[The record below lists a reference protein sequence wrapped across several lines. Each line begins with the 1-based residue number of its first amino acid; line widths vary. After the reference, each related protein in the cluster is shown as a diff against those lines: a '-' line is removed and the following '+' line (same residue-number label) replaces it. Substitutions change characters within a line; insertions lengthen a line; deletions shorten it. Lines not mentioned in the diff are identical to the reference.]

1 MKRKLVK
8 VLGLSYSQSQTG
20 SYVLILAENKGK
32 GKLPVIIKPNEAQR
46 IALEAEGIK
55 SPRPLTHDLLKS
67 MSDSYGVNV
76 KEVFIYSL
84 AEGIFYAKMIT
95 EDRNQEIEIEC
106 SVGDAVILS
115 YVYQCPIYVAMSV
128 MNSAGV
134 YMNDDGS
141 AFEEEIE
148 EYIDEPKSVVSIDN
162 LERALEDAI
171 RNEEYELCVTI
182 RDRIEEIKEIKKR
195 DTI

>member
-32 GKLPVIIKPNEAQR
+32 GKLPVIIKSNEAQR

-67 MSDSYGVNV
+67 MSYSYGVNV

-84 AEGIFYAKMIT
+84 AEGIFYTKMVT
-95 EDRNQEIEIEC
+95 EDKTQEVEIEC

-115 YVYQCPIYVAMSV
+115 YVYPIRE
-128 MNSAGV
+128 
-134 YMNDDGS
+134 
-141 AFEEEIE
+141 FFL
-148 EYIDEPKSVVSIDN
+148 PC
-162 LERALEDAI
+162 R
-171 RNEEYELCVTI
+171 
-182 RDRIEEIKEIKKR
+182 
-195 DTI
+195 

>member
-84 AEGIFYAKMIT
+84 AEGIFYAKMVT
-95 EDRNQEIEIEC
+95 EDRSQEIEIEC

-141 AFEEEIE
+141 VFEEEIE
-148 EYIDEPKSVVSIDN
+148 EYIDESKSVVSIDN

>member
-20 SYVLILAENKGK
+20 SYVLVLAENTGK

-55 SPRPLTHDLLKS
+55 SPRPMTHDLLKS
-67 MSDSYGVNV
+67 LSDSYGVNV
-76 KEVFIYSL
+76 KEVFIHSL

-95 EDRNQEIEIEC
+95 EDRNQEVEIEC

-128 MNSAGV
+128 MNAAGV

-141 AFEEEIE
+141 VFEEEIE
-148 EYIDEPKSVVSIDN
+148 EYIDESKSVVSIDN

>member
-20 SYVLILAENKGK
+20 SYVLVLAENTGK
-32 GKLPVIIKPNEAQR
+32 GKLPVIIKPYEAQR

-55 SPRPLTHDLLKS
+55 SPRPMTHDLLKS
-67 MSDSYGVNV
+67 LSDSYGVNV
-76 KEVFIYSL
+76 KEVFIHSL

-95 EDRNQEIEIEC
+95 EDRNQEVDIEC

-128 MNSAGV
+128 MNAAGV
-134 YMNDDGS
+134 YMNDDGTPVEPIEDEN
-141 AFEEEIE
+141 EEVE
-148 EYIDEPKSVVSIDN
+148 ETKGVVSVEN

-171 RNEEYELCVTI
+171 RNEEYELCAVI
-182 RDRIEEIKEIKKR
+182 RDRIEEIKER
-195 DTI
+195 DTIK

>member
-84 AEGIFYAKMIT
+84 AEGIFYAKMVT

-128 MNSAGV
+128 MNAAGV

-141 AFEEEIE
+141 IIDDLEIDEVEE
-148 EYIDEPKSVVSIDN
+148 EPKSVVSIEN

-171 RNEEYELCVTI
+171 ANEEYEICATI
-182 RDRIEEIKEIKKR
+182 RDRIEEIKKR
-195 DTI
+195 DTIV

>member
-84 AEGIFYAKMIT
+84 AEGIFYAKMVT
-95 EDRNQEIEIEC
+95 EDKNQEIEIEC

-115 YVYQCPIYVAMSV
+115 YVYKCPIYVAMSV
-128 MNSAGV
+128 MNAAGV
-134 YMNDDGS
+134 YMNDDGTPVDV
-141 AFEEEIE
+141 IE
-148 EYIDEPKSVVSIDN
+148 EDEVVEEPKGVVSIEN

-171 RNEEYELCVTI
+171 RNEEYEICATI
-182 RDRIEEIKEIKKR
+182 RDRIEEIKKR
-195 DTI
+195 DTVI

>member
-32 GKLPVIIKPNEAQR
+32 GKLPVIIKSNEAQR

-84 AEGIFYAKMIT
+84 AEGIFYTKMVT
-95 EDRNQEIEIEC
+95 EDKTQEVEIEC

-128 MNSAGV
+128 MNAAGV
-134 YMNDDGS
+134 YMNDDGTPVDV
-141 AFEEEIE
+141 IE
-148 EYIDEPKSVVSIDN
+148 EDEVVEEAKGVVSIEN

-171 RNEEYELCVTI
+171 RNEEYEICATI
-182 RDRIEEIKEIKKR
+182 RDRIEEIKKR
-195 DTI
+195 DTIQ

>member
-32 GKLPVIIKPNEAQR
+32 GKLPVIIKSNEAQR

-84 AEGIFYAKMIT
+84 AEGIFYTKMVT
-95 EDRNQEIEIEC
+95 EDKTQEVEIEC

-128 MNSAGV
+128 MNAAGV
-134 YMNDDGS
+134 YLNDDGTPVDV
-141 AFEEEIE
+141 IE
-148 EYIDEPKSVVSIDN
+148 EDEVVEEAKGVVSIEN

-171 RNEEYELCVTI
+171 RNEEYEICATI
-182 RDRIEEIKEIKKR
+182 RDRIEEIKKR
-195 DTI
+195 DTIQ

>member
-32 GKLPVIIKPNEAQR
+32 GKLPVIIKSNEAQR

-84 AEGIFYAKMIT
+84 AEGIFYTKMVT
-95 EDRNQEIEIEC
+95 EDKTQEVEIEC

-128 MNSAGV
+128 MNAAGV
-134 YMNDDGS
+134 YMNDDGTPVDV
-141 AFEEEIE
+141 IE
-148 EYIDEPKSVVSIDN
+148 EDEVVEEAKGVVSIEN

-171 RNEEYELCVTI
+171 RNEEYEICATI
-182 RDRIEEIKEIKKR
+182 RDRIEEIKKR
-195 DTI
+195 DTIV

>member
-84 AEGIFYAKMIT
+84 AEGIFYAKIIT
-95 EDRNQEIEIEC
+95 TDGNQEIDIEC

-115 YVYQCPIYVAMSV
+115 YVYKCPIYVALSV

-134 YMNDDGS
+134 YMNDDGTPVDV
-141 AFEEEIE
+141 IE
-148 EYIDEPKSVVSIDN
+148 EDEVVEEPKKVVSIEN
-162 LERALEDAI
+162 LERALEDAVA
-171 RNEEYELCVTI
+171 NEEFELAAKI
-182 RDRIEEIKEIKKR
+182 RDRINELKGQVQE
-195 DTI
+195 

>member
-32 GKLPVIIKPNEAQR
+32 GKLPVIIKSNEAQR

-84 AEGIFYAKMIT
+84 AEGIFYTKMVT
-95 EDRNQEIEIEC
+95 EDRSQEIEIEC

-128 MNSAGV
+128 MNAAGV
-134 YMNDDGS
+134 YMNDDGTPVDV
-141 AFEEEIE
+141 IE
-148 EYIDEPKSVVSIDN
+148 EDEVV
-162 LERALEDAI
+162 
-171 RNEEYELCVTI
+171 EETKAVV
-182 RDRIEEIKEIKKR
+182 
-195 DTI
+195 

>member
-32 GKLPVIIKPNEAQR
+32 GKLPVIIKSNEAQR

-84 AEGIFYAKMIT
+84 AEGIFYTKMVT
-95 EDRNQEIEIEC
+95 EDKTQEVEIEC

-128 MNSAGV
+128 MNAAGV
-134 YMNDDGS
+134 YMNDDGTPVDV
-141 AFEEEIE
+141 IE
-148 EYIDEPKSVVSIDN
+148 EDEFVEETKSVVSIEN

-171 RNEEYELCVTI
+171 RNEEYEICATI
-182 RDRIEEIKEIKKR
+182 RDRIEEIKKR
-195 DTI
+195 DTIV